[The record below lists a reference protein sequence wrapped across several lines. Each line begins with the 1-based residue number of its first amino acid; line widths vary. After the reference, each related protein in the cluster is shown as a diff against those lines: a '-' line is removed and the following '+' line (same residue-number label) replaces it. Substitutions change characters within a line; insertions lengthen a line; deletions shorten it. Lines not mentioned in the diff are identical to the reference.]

1 MSNLNKI
8 NNFFQNDKNSILIN
22 PTNDQVLIFYK
33 YLFQFFAEKNN
44 VQIHK
49 NEHGLNN
56 DLFNL
61 QKKVIIRHT
70 TSSNLIENTL
80 NSDDK
85 FILVTD
91 YKNYKKFNN
100 KFIGINGYDYIKDL
114 KIFLQE
120 YLDFYDEKLFNII
133 SSNICYIESEIAKF
147 EINPSAYRQAF
158 FDNLINDKIK
168 EIRVKMRK
176 NHANKNSLYEKYE
189 LIKLEYFYKKFSF
202 LIF

>member
-1 MSNLNKI
+1 MASHLSNINKI
-8 NNFFQNDKNSILIN
+8 NNFFQNNKNSILIN

-33 YLFQFFAEKNN
+33 YLFKFFSEKNN

-49 NEHGLNN
+49 DEHNLNN

-61 QKKVIIRHT
+61 QKKIIFRHT
-70 TSSNLIENTL
+70 TSAKLIEKTL

-114 KIFLQE
+114 KIFLKE
-120 YLDFYDEKLFNII
+120 YLDFYDEKLFN
-133 SSNICYIESEIAKF
+133 
-147 EINPSAYRQAF
+147 
-158 FDNLINDKIK
+158 
-168 EIRVKMRK
+168 
-176 NHANKNSLYEKYE
+176 
-189 LIKLEYFYKKFSF
+189 
-202 LIF
+202 

>member
-1 MSNLNKI
+1 M
-8 NNFFQNDKNSILIN
+8 IN

-120 YLDFYDEKLFNII
+120 YLEFYDEKLFNII

-176 NHANKNSLYEKYE
+176 NHANQNSLYEKYE